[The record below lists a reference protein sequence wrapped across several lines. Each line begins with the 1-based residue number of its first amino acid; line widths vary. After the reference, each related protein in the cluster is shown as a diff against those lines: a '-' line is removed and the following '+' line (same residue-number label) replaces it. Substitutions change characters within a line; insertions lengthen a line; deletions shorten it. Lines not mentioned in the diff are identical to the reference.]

1 MNSIFKYICISTFIV
16 LNTSSIYANDDTQTD
31 IFLNKIISNTRAD
44 VSKGDLK
51 TYNHPDRNLFL
62 QWTDNSRGD
71 GSPIRDADVY
81 AKNITIIS
89 DFVGNQ
95 WTDKGVISDNAT
107 NINASED
114 INITTYNDG
123 VFTEG
128 KGTTNI
134 NGFKNLNITSRSGF
148 GLVDNGNGIT
158 IEGGDQSVV
167 SIKSEY
173 RTRSFWGFEMQVSRP
188 AIGSHYLSE
197 NYGNGIS
204 IKSGTIKLDSV
215 KNYSIYAGN
224 GRKGRFEVNLAAS
237 EIDITGTIYGAGGNI
252 TITPRTDG
260 IMKISPSD
268 QAEGRTLKDNSILL
282 TNGST
287 LTINKDSA
295 ELKKMQITGKID
307 VSGEGSSLLANMTG
321 DSSISSRE
329 GSSSTVAI
337 EASKG
342 GKVELNMS
350 GANSSIS
357 GDVKTGTGQNASIT
371 ANLSGGS
378 SRLTGNAE
386 AVGDFSGNN
395 TINLSLSGDN
405 AQQLGNL
412 KAEGSNTLK
421 AVYSGRNSSL
431 TGTSDYTADNKG
443 IMNLSFTNQSVMNG
457 DILNGVKVYEDNAP
471 QSSFAGQLTANFDQS
486 SWNGSLSNQG
496 GTAGI
501 TLDRGSLWT
510 GNLDNRGGTSG
521 VTLSGGGIW
530 KGDLSNQGGTADVT
544 LHRGSMW
551 TGKASKSGTD
561 AVTNVSVN
569 EGSTWK
575 VTADSTVSTLKLSGG
590 TVDLGGIGIRMNIG
604 HLSPGDGKPGT
615 FHLDL
620 TYHDN
625 QRSTYENAGDSDFLY
640 VGAGTGHSFRV
651 EATEN
656 SSINGMRDRD
666 KLYFART
673 ASGVAAFDVNQ
684 EVLIRNWDKIYNKAL
699 RVETETASVT
709 SVKAKTDAPSL
720 TVTGDN
726 ANTATSATSETG
738 DQANAAAPATTAA
751 GAKAKTAAPLMAA
764 ASVRARVAAP
774 MAAASAVEDTAES
787 STTEASAEAGTAA
800 SEARTVASENTTA
813 ASGDN
818 DDVWYLTPEDTP
830 LDNGFVPNANAYV
843 PGSAHNAAASIWR
856 DNDTLLKRL
865 GELRWSKNNDGAW
878 GRVINRK
885 LARSGTQAFDVSM
898 NTLQLGY
905 DRKIPLS
912 FGDIFV
918 GGAIEHSRG
927 SEKYDDG
934 DGSVYMTDGALYGT
948 FKGRSGDYI
957 DVVTKAGK
965 LFTHYSSDFG
975 DGGDF
980 ENWGFSASAEYGH
993 KFDLGWSWSVEPQAQ
1008 IKYSYLWGDDYTSDN
1023 GAKIYQDDTDSLV
1036 GRLGLLVAKEFGTG
1050 TENPVRIYAKGSVLH
1065 EFLGDRNE
1073 TLYQDVAMHDS
1084 TDLAGTWYRAGIGAN
1099 VGLSENCS
1107 FYVDAERDFGT
1118 DIKVQYRIQGGFR
1131 FEF

>member
-1 MNSIFKYICISTFIV
+1 MAHLSEMLMF
-16 LNTSSIYANDDTQTD
+16 Q
-31 IFLNKIISNTRAD
+31 
-44 VSKGDLK
+44 
-51 TYNHPDRNLFL
+51 
-62 QWTDNSRGD
+62 Q
-71 GSPIRDADVY
+71 
-81 AKNITIIS
+81 KNITITS
-89 DFVGNQ
+89 DFLGNR
-95 WTDKGVISDNAT
+95 WTDKGIISEYST
-107 NINASED
+107 NVNTSED
-114 INITTYNDG
+114 INITTNDDG

-128 KGTTNI
+128 NGNINI
-134 NGFKNLNITSRSGF
+134 NGFKNLNITSRAGF
-148 GLVDNGNGIT
+148 GVVDNGDGIT
-158 IEGGDQSVV
+158 ITGGNNSVV
-167 SIKSEY
+167 SITSEEGNMGVP
-173 RTRSFWGFEMQVSRP
+173 FWGQIWPFPNAAP
-188 AIGSHYLSE
+188 AIGSSTRE
-197 NYGNGIS
+197 NNLGKGIS
-204 IKSGTIKLDSV
+204 ISAGEIELNSTG
-215 KNYSIYAGN
+215 NYSIQARDGKN
-224 GRKGRFEVNLAAS
+224 GRFEVNLDAS

-252 TITPRTDG
+252 TITPRTAG
-260 IMKISPSD
+260 VMKISPSGK
-268 QAEGRTLKDNSILL
+268 AEDETLKNNSILL

-295 ELKKMQITGKID
+295 ELKQMQITGKIN
-307 VSGEGSSLLANMTG
+307 VAGEGTSLRANMTG
-321 DSSISSRE
+321 DSSIK

-337 EASKG
+337 EASNG
-342 GKVELNMS
+342 GSVELHMS
-350 GANSSIS
+350 GVNSSIT
-357 GDVKTGTGQNASIT
+357 GDVNAITGTGSSIFL
-371 ANLSGGS
+371 NLS
-378 SRLTGNAE
+378 E
-386 AVGDFSGNN
+386 AH
-395 TINLSLSGDN
+395 
-405 AQQLGNL
+405 QEGNL
-412 KAEGSNTLK
+412 KAEGNNTLN

-431 TGTSDYTADNKG
+431 TGTADNKG
-443 IMNLSFTNQSVMNG
+443 IMNLSFGNQSALSG
-457 DILNGVKVYEDNAP
+457 DILNGVKVYEDNAF

-486 SWNGSLSNQG
+486 SWNGNLSNQG

-521 VTLSGGGIW
+521 VTLSGGGTW
-530 KGDLSNQGGTADVT
+530 TGNLSNQGGTADVT
-544 LHRGSMW
+544 LHRGSIW
-551 TGKASKSGTD
+551 TGKSSMSGAD
-561 AVTNVSVN
+561 SVTNVSVN

-575 VTADSTVSTLKLSGG
+575 VTGDSSVSTLKLSGG
-590 TVDLGGIGIRMNIG
+590 KVDLGGLGIRMNIG
-604 HLSPGDGKPGT
+604 HLSPGDGNPGT
-615 FHLDL
+615 FQLDL

-673 ASGVAAFDVNQ
+673 ARGVASFDVNQ

-709 SVKAKTDAPSL
+709 SVKAKTNAPSL
-720 TVTGDN
+720 TVTGGS
-726 ANTATSATSETG
+726 ANTAASATSET
-738 DQANAAAPATTAA
+738 DNQADTAAPASTAD

-774 MAAASAVEDTAES
+774 MAVASAGES
-787 STTEASAEAGTAA
+787 AAATSGTAA
-800 SEARTVASENTTA
+800 SAEESTAASSGNGNASSENTTA

-905 DRKIPLS
+905 DRRIPLS

-927 SEKYDDG
+927 TEKYDDG

-948 FKGRSGDYI
+948 FKGRSGDYV

-1008 IKYSYLWGDDYTSDN
+1008 IRYSYLWGDDYTSDN
-1023 GAKIYQDDTDSLV
+1023 GAKIYQDDMDSLV

-1050 TENPVRIYAKGSVLH
+1050 TENPVRVYAKGSVLH
-1065 EFLGDRNE
+1065 EFLGDRDE

-1084 TDLAGTWYRAGIGAN
+1084 TDLAGTWYSAGVGAN

-1107 FYVDAERDFGT
+1107 LYVDAEEDFGT

>member
-1 MNSIFKYICISTFIV
+1 MNSIFKYICIPTFIV
-16 LNTSSIYANDDTQTD
+16 LNASSIYANDDTQTD

-107 NINASED
+107 NINAFED

-134 NGFKNLNITSRSGF
+134 NRFKNLNITSRSGF

-158 IEGGDQSVV
+158 IEGGEQSVV

-224 GRKGRFEVNLAAS
+224 GRKGRFEVNLDAS

-371 ANLSGGS
+371 ANLLGGS
-378 SRLTGNAE
+378 SRFTGNAE

-457 DILNGVKVYEDNAP
+457 DILNGVKVYEDNAS

-486 SWNGSLSNQG
+486 SWNGN
-496 GTAGI
+496 
-501 TLDRGSLWT
+501 
-510 GNLDNRGGTSG
+510 
-521 VTLSGGGIW
+521 
-530 KGDLSNQGGTADVT
+530 LSNQGGTADVT
-544 LHRGSMW
+544 LHRGSVW
-551 TGKASKSGTD
+551 TGKSSMSGAD
-561 AVTNVSVN
+561 SVTNVSVN

-575 VTADSTVSTLKLSGG
+575 VTADSDVSTLKLSGG
-590 TVDLGGIGIRMNIG
+590 TVDLEGAAQQIKIG
-604 HLSPGDGKPGT
+604 HLSADGTPGT
-615 FHLDL
+615 FRMDL

-625 QRSTYENAGDSDFLY
+625 QLSTYENAEDSDFLY
-640 VGAGTGHSFRV
+640 VGGGEGQTFRV
-651 EATEN
+651 EAADK
-656 SSINGMRDRD
+656 SSLNGMRDGD

-673 ASGVAAFDVNQ
+673 ASDAAAFDVDHK
-684 EVLIRNWDKIYNKAL
+684 VLIRNWDKIYNKVF
-699 RVETETASVT
+699 RVKTEAVTSAAAAGDNTNTTASSG
-709 SVKAKTDAPSL
+709 SVA
-720 TVTGDN
+720 GD
-726 ANTATSATSETG
+726 SA
-738 DQANAAAPATTAA
+738 DAAAPSKAAA
-751 GAKAKTAAPLMAA
+751 GARAKIAA
-764 ASVRARVAAP
+764 AS
-774 MAAASAVEDTAES
+774 M
-787 STTEASAEAGTAA
+787 TEASAGENAADSSEAGT
-800 SEARTVASENTTA
+800 SNSENTTA
-813 ASGDN
+813 SSENNEDA
-818 DDVWYLTPEDTP
+818 WYLTPETTAVDNP
-830 LDNGFVPNANAYV
+830 LNPSDNAFIPNANAYV

-878 GRVINRK
+878 GRVINRR

-905 DRKIPLS
+905 DRRIPLS

-927 SEKYDDG
+927 TEKYDDG

-948 FKGRSGDYI
+948 FKGRSGDYV
-957 DVVTKAGK
+957 DVVTKAGR
-965 LFTHYSSDFG
+965 LFTHYSSDYS

-1023 GAKIYQDDTDSLV
+1023 GAKIYQDDMDSLV

-1084 TDLAGTWYRAGIGAN
+1084 TDLAGTWYSAGIGAN

>member
-1 MNSIFKYICISTFIV
+1 
-16 LNTSSIYANDDTQTD
+16 
-31 IFLNKIISNTRAD
+31 
-44 VSKGDLK
+44 
-51 TYNHPDRNLFL
+51 
-62 QWTDNSRGD
+62 
-71 GSPIRDADVY
+71 
-81 AKNITIIS
+81 
-89 DFVGNQ
+89 
-95 WTDKGVISDNAT
+95 
-107 NINASED
+107 
-114 INITTYNDG
+114 
-123 VFTEG
+123 
-128 KGTTNI
+128 
-134 NGFKNLNITSRSGF
+134 
-148 GLVDNGNGIT
+148 
-158 IEGGDQSVV
+158 
-167 SIKSEY
+167 
-173 RTRSFWGFEMQVSRP
+173 MQVSRP

-457 DILNGVKVYEDNAP
+457 DILNGVKVYEDNAS

-486 SWNGSLSNQG
+486 SWNGN
-496 GTAGI
+496 
-501 TLDRGSLWT
+501 
-510 GNLDNRGGTSG
+510 
-521 VTLSGGGIW
+521 
-530 KGDLSNQGGTADVT
+530 LSNQGGTADVT
-544 LHRGSMW
+544 LHRGSVW
-551 TGKASKSGTD
+551 TGKSSMSGAD
-561 AVTNVSVN
+561 SVTNVSVN

-575 VTADSTVSTLKLSGG
+575 VTADSDVSTLKLSGG
-590 TVDLGGIGIRMNIG
+590 TVDLEGAAHQIKIG
-604 HLSPGDGKPGT
+604 HLSADGTPGT
-615 FHLDL
+615 FRMDL

-625 QRSTYENAGDSDFLY
+625 QLSTYENAEDSDFLY
-640 VGAGTGHSFRV
+640 VGGGEGQTFRV
-651 EATEN
+651 EAADK
-656 SSINGMRDRD
+656 SSLNGMRDGD

-673 ASGVAAFDVNQ
+673 ASDAAAFDVDHK
-684 EVLIRNWDKIYNKAL
+684 VLIRNWDKIYNKVF
-699 RVETETASVT
+699 RVKTEAVTSAAAAGDNTNTTASSG
-709 SVKAKTDAPSL
+709 SVA
-720 TVTGDN
+720 GD
-726 ANTATSATSETG
+726 SA
-738 DQANAAAPATTAA
+738 DAAAPSKAAA
-751 GAKAKTAAPLMAA
+751 GARAKIAATSM
-764 ASVRARVAAP
+764 
-774 MAAASAVEDTAES
+774 
-787 STTEASAEAGTAA
+787 TEASAGENAADSSEAGT
-800 SEARTVASENTTA
+800 SNSENTTA
-813 ASGDN
+813 SSENNEDA
-818 DDVWYLTPEDTP
+818 WYLTPETTAVDNP
-830 LDNGFVPNANAYV
+830 LNPSDNAFIPNANAYV

-878 GRVINRK
+878 GRVINRR

-905 DRKIPLS
+905 DRRIPLS

-927 SEKYDDG
+927 TEKYDDG

-948 FKGRSGDYI
+948 FKGRSGDYV

-980 ENWGFSASAEYGH
+980 ENWGFNASAEYGH

-1008 IKYSYLWGDDYTSDN
+1008 IRYSYLWGDDYTSDN
-1023 GAKIYQDDTDSLV
+1023 GAKIYQDDMDSLV

-1084 TDLAGTWYRAGIGAN
+1084 TDLAGTWYSAGVGAN

>member
-1 MNSIFKYICISTFIV
+1 M
-16 LNTSSIYANDDTQTD
+16 
-31 IFLNKIISNTRAD
+31 
-44 VSKGDLK
+44 
-51 TYNHPDRNLFL
+51 
-62 QWTDNSRGD
+62 
-71 GSPIRDADVY
+71 DADVY

-107 NINASED
+107 NINAFED

-158 IEGGDQSVV
+158 IEGGEQSVV

-224 GRKGRFEVNLAAS
+224 GRKGRFEVNLDAS

-357 GDVKTGTGQNASIT
+357 GDVQTGTGQNASIT

-378 SRLTGNAE
+378 SRFTGNAE
-386 AVGDFSGNN
+386 ALGDFSGNN

-412 KAEGSNTLK
+412 EAEGNNTLN
-421 AVYSGRNSSL
+421 AAYSGRNSSL
-431 TGTSDYTADNKG
+431 TGTSDYTVDNKG
-443 IMNLSFTNQSVMNG
+443 IMNLSFSNQSVLNG
-457 DILNGVKVYEDNAP
+457 DVLNGVKVYKENNSQP
-471 QSSFAGQLTANFDQS
+471 LKTFAGQLTANFDQAF
-486 SWNGSLSNQG
+486 WNGSLSNEG
-496 GTAGI
+496 GTANI
-501 TLDRGSLWT
+501 TLNGGS
-510 GNLDNRGGTSG
+510 
-521 VTLSGGGIW
+521 I
-530 KGDLSNQGGTADVT
+530 
-544 LHRGSMW
+544 W
-551 TGKASKSGTD
+551 TGKSAMSGTD
-561 AVTNVSVN
+561 AATNVSVN
-569 EGSTWK
+569 GGSTWK
-575 VTADSTVSTLKLSGG
+575 VTADSAVSTLKLSGG
-590 TVDLGGIGIRMNIG
+590 TVDLEGGAHQIKIG
-604 HLSPGDGKPGT
+604 HLSADGIPGT
-615 FHLDL
+615 FRMDL

-625 QRSTYENAGDSDFLY
+625 QRLTYENAEDSDFLY
-640 VGAGTGHSFRV
+640 VGGGTGQTFRV
-651 EATEN
+651 EAADN
-656 SSINGMRDRD
+656 SSLNGMREGD

-673 ASGVAAFDVNQ
+673 ASGSAAFDVDH
-684 EVLIRNWDKIYNKAL
+684 EVLVRNWDKIYNKTF
-699 RVETETASVT
+699 RVKTEAVTTEAAAGGNTGTTAS
-709 SVKAKTDAPSL
+709 SGS
-720 TVTGDN
+720 VTGDS
-726 ANTATSATSETG
+726 ADTAASSGATAGDSA
-738 DQANAAAPATTAA
+738 ATTAPSKAAA
-751 GAKAKTAAPLMAA
+751 GAKARIA
-764 ASVRARVAAP
+764 ASSMAVASADGN
-774 MAAASAVEDTAES
+774 ATASSEAGTSVTENTAASAENNEDA
-787 STTEASAEAGTAA
+787 
-800 SEARTVASENTTA
+800 
-813 ASGDN
+813 
-818 DDVWYLTPEDTP
+818 WYLTPEITP
-830 LDNGFVPNANAYV
+830 LDNGFTPNANAYV

-878 GRVINRK
+878 GRVINRR
-885 LARSGTQAFDVSM
+885 LAKSGTQAFDVSM

-905 DRKIPLS
+905 DRRIPLS

-927 SEKYDDG
+927 TEKYDDG

-948 FKGRSGDYI
+948 FRGKSGDYV

-965 LFTHYSSDFG
+965 LFTHYSSDYG

-1065 EFLGDRNE
+1065 EFLGDRDE
-1073 TLYQDVAMHDS
+1073 TLYQDIAIHDS
-1084 TDLAGTWYRAGIGAN
+1084 TDLAGTWYSAGIGAN
-1099 VGLSENCS
+1099 IGLAENCS
-1107 FYVDAERDFGT
+1107 LYVDAERDFGT

>member
-1 MNSIFKYICISTFIV
+1 
-16 LNTSSIYANDDTQTD
+16 
-31 IFLNKIISNTRAD
+31 
-44 VSKGDLK
+44 
-51 TYNHPDRNLFL
+51 
-62 QWTDNSRGD
+62 
-71 GSPIRDADVY
+71 
-81 AKNITIIS
+81 
-89 DFVGNQ
+89 
-95 WTDKGVISDNAT
+95 
-107 NINASED
+107 
-114 INITTYNDG
+114 
-123 VFTEG
+123 
-128 KGTTNI
+128 
-134 NGFKNLNITSRSGF
+134 
-148 GLVDNGNGIT
+148 
-158 IEGGDQSVV
+158 
-167 SIKSEY
+167 
-173 RTRSFWGFEMQVSRP
+173 MQVSRP

-457 DILNGVKVYEDNAP
+457 DILNGVKVYEDNAS

-486 SWNGSLSNQG
+486 SWNGN
-496 GTAGI
+496 
-501 TLDRGSLWT
+501 
-510 GNLDNRGGTSG
+510 
-521 VTLSGGGIW
+521 
-530 KGDLSNQGGTADVT
+530 LSNQGGTADVT
-544 LHRGSMW
+544 LHRGSVW
-551 TGKASKSGTD
+551 TGKSSMSGAD
-561 AVTNVSVN
+561 SVTNVSVN

-575 VTADSTVSTLKLSGG
+575 VTADSDVSTLKLSGG
-590 TVDLGGIGIRMNIG
+590 TVDLEGAAHQIKIG
-604 HLSPGDGKPGT
+604 HLSADGTPGT
-615 FHLDL
+615 FRMDL

-625 QRSTYENAGDSDFLY
+625 QLSTYENAEDSDFLY
-640 VGAGTGHSFRV
+640 VGGGEGQTFRV
-651 EATEN
+651 EAADK
-656 SSINGMRDRD
+656 SSLNGMRDGD

-673 ASGVAAFDVNQ
+673 ASDAAAFDVDHK
-684 EVLIRNWDKIYNKAL
+684 VLIRNWDKIYNKVF
-699 RVETETASVT
+699 RVKTEAVTSAAAAGDNTNTTASSG
-709 SVKAKTDAPSL
+709 SVA
-720 TVTGDN
+720 GD
-726 ANTATSATSETG
+726 SA
-738 DQANAAAPATTAA
+738 DAAAPSKAAA
-751 GAKAKTAAPLMAA
+751 GARAKIAATSM
-764 ASVRARVAAP
+764 
-774 MAAASAVEDTAES
+774 
-787 STTEASAEAGTAA
+787 TEASAGENAADSSEAGT
-800 SEARTVASENTTA
+800 SNSENTTA
-813 ASGDN
+813 SSENNEDA
-818 DDVWYLTPEDTP
+818 WYLTPETTAVDNP
-830 LDNGFVPNANAYV
+830 LNPSDNAFIPNANAYV

-878 GRVINRK
+878 GRFINRR

-905 DRKIPLS
+905 DRRIPLS

-927 SEKYDDG
+927 TEKYDDG

-948 FKGRSGDYI
+948 FKGRSGDYV

-1023 GAKIYQDDTDSLV
+1023 GAKIYQDDMDSLV

-1073 TLYQDVAMHDS
+1073 TLYQDIAIHDS
-1084 TDLAGTWYRAGIGAN
+1084 TDLAGTWYSAGIGTN
-1099 VGLSENCS
+1099 IGLAENCS
-1107 FYVDAERDFGT
+1107 LYVDAERDFGT

>member
-1 MNSIFKYICISTFIV
+1 MNSIFKYICIPTFIV
-16 LNTSSIYANDDTQTD
+16 LNASSIYANDDTQTD

-107 NINASED
+107 NINAFED

-158 IEGGDQSVV
+158 IEGGEQSVV

-224 GRKGRFEVNLAAS
+224 GRKGRFEVNLDAS

-378 SRLTGNAE
+378 SRFTGNAE

-457 DILNGVKVYEDNAP
+457 DILNGVKVYEDNAS

-486 SWNGSLSNQG
+486 SWNGN
-496 GTAGI
+496 
-501 TLDRGSLWT
+501 
-510 GNLDNRGGTSG
+510 
-521 VTLSGGGIW
+521 
-530 KGDLSNQGGTADVT
+530 LSNQGGTADVT
-544 LHRGSMW
+544 LHRGSVW
-551 TGKASKSGTD
+551 TGKSSMSGAD
-561 AVTNVSVN
+561 SVTNVSVN

-575 VTADSTVSTLKLSGG
+575 VTADSDVSTLKLSGG
-590 TVDLGGIGIRMNIG
+590 TVDLEGAAHQIKIG
-604 HLSPGDGKPGT
+604 HLSADGTPGT
-615 FHLDL
+615 FRMDL

-625 QRSTYENAGDSDFLY
+625 QLSTYENAEDSDFLY
-640 VGAGTGHSFRV
+640 VGGGEGQTFRV
-651 EATEN
+651 EAADK
-656 SSINGMRDRD
+656 SSLNGMRDGD

-673 ASGVAAFDVNQ
+673 ASGAAAFDVDHK
-684 EVLIRNWDKIYNKAL
+684 VLIRNWDKIYNKVF
-699 RVETETASVT
+699 RVKTEAVTSAAAAGDNTNTTASSG
-709 SVKAKTDAPSL
+709 SVA
-720 TVTGDN
+720 GD
-726 ANTATSATSETG
+726 SA
-738 DQANAAAPATTAA
+738 DAAAPSKAAA
-751 GAKAKTAAPLMAA
+751 GARAKIAA
-764 ASVRARVAAP
+764 AS
-774 MAAASAVEDTAES
+774 M
-787 STTEASAEAGTAA
+787 TEASAGENAADSSEAGT
-800 SEARTVASENTTA
+800 SNSENTTA
-813 ASGDN
+813 SSENNEDA
-818 DDVWYLTPEDTP
+818 WYLTPETTAVDNP
-830 LDNGFVPNANAYV
+830 LNPSDNAFIPNANAYV

-878 GRVINRK
+878 GRVINRR

-905 DRKIPLS
+905 DRRIPLS

-927 SEKYDDG
+927 TEKYDDG

-948 FKGRSGDYI
+948 FKGRSGDYV

-965 LFTHYSSDFG
+965 LFTHYSSDYS

-1008 IKYSYLWGDDYTSDN
+1008 IRYSYLWGDDYTSDN
-1023 GAKIYQDDTDSLV
+1023 GAKIYQDDMDSLV

-1065 EFLGDRNE
+1065 EFLGDRDE

-1084 TDLAGTWYRAGIGAN
+1084 TDLAGTWYSAGIGAN

>member
-1 MNSIFKYICISTFIV
+1 MIKHNMKPIFKYLCIPALITLPV
-16 LNTSSIYANDDTQTD
+16 SSACADDDTD
-31 IFLNKIISNTRAD
+31 LFINKVINI
-44 VSKGDLK
+44 
-51 TYNHPDRNLFL
+51 YQHPDRNLVIT
-62 QWTDNSRGD
+62 WTDDSNKSPSD
-71 GSPIRDADVY
+71 GSPIRNADVS
-81 AKNITIIS
+81 AKNITITS
-89 DFVGNQ
+89 DFLGNR
-95 WTDKGVISDNAT
+95 WTDKGIISEYST
-107 NINASED
+107 NVNTSED
-114 INITTYNDG
+114 INITTNDDG

-128 KGTTNI
+128 NGNINI
-134 NGFKNLNITSRSGF
+134 NGFKNLNITSRAGF
-148 GLVDNGNGIT
+148 GVVDNGDGIT
-158 IEGGDQSVV
+158 ITGGNNSVV
-167 SIKSEY
+167 SITSEEGNMGVP
-173 RTRSFWGFEMQVSRP
+173 FWGQIWPIPNAAP
-188 AIGSHYLSE
+188 AIGSSTRE
-197 NYGNGIS
+197 NNLGKGIS
-204 IKSGTIKLDSV
+204 ISAGEIELNSTG
-215 KNYSIYAGN
+215 NYSIQARYGKN
-224 GRKGRFEVNLAAS
+224 GRFEVNLDAS

-252 TITPRTDG
+252 TITPRTAG
-260 IMKISPSD
+260 VMKISPSD
-268 QAEGRTLKDNSILL
+268 KAEDETLKNNSILL

-295 ELKKMQITGKID
+295 ELKQMQITGKIN
-307 VSGEGSSLLANMTG
+307 VAGEGTSLRANMTG
-321 DSSISSRE
+321 DSSIK

-337 EASKG
+337 EASNG
-342 GKVELNMS
+342 GSVELHMS
-350 GANSSIS
+350 GVNSSIT
-357 GDVKTGTGQNASIT
+357 GDVNAITGTGSSIFL
-371 ANLSGGS
+371 NLS
-378 SRLTGNAE
+378 E
-386 AVGDFSGNN
+386 AH
-395 TINLSLSGDN
+395 
-405 AQQLGNL
+405 QEGNL
-412 KAEGSNTLK
+412 KAEGNNTLN

-431 TGTSDYTADNKG
+431 TGTADNKG
-443 IMNLSFTNQSVMNG
+443 IMNLSFGNQSALSG
-457 DILNGVKVYEDNAP
+457 DILNGVKVYEDNAF

-486 SWNGSLSNQG
+486 SWNGNLSNQG

-521 VTLSGGGIW
+521 VTLSGGGTW
-530 KGDLSNQGGTADVT
+530 TGNLSNQGGTADVT
-544 LHRGSMW
+544 LHRGSVW
-551 TGKASKSGTD
+551 TGKSSMSGAD
-561 AVTNVSVN
+561 SVTNVSVN

-575 VTADSTVSTLKLSGG
+575 VTGDSSVSTLKLSGG
-590 TVDLGGIGIRMNIG
+590 KVDLGGLGIRMNIG
-604 HLSPGDGKPGT
+604 HLSPGDGNPGT
-615 FHLDL
+615 FQLDL

-673 ASGVAAFDVNQ
+673 ARGVASFDVNQ

-709 SVKAKTDAPSL
+709 SVKAKTNAPSL
-720 TVTGDN
+720 TVTGGS
-726 ANTATSATSETG
+726 ANTAASATSET
-738 DQANAAAPATTAA
+738 DNQADTAAPASTAD

-774 MAAASAVEDTAES
+774 MAVASAGES
-787 STTEASAEAGTAA
+787 AAATSGTAA
-800 SEARTVASENTTA
+800 SAEESTAASSGNGNASSENTTA

-878 GRVINRK
+878 GRVINRN
-885 LARSGTQAFDVSM
+885 LSRGGTQAFDVSM

-918 GGAIEHSRG
+918 GGAVEHSRG
-927 SEKYDDG
+927 TEKYDDG

-948 FKGRSGDYI
+948 FKGRSGDYV

-1036 GRLGLLVAKEFGTG
+1036 GRLGFLVAKEFGTD

-1065 EFLGDRNE
+1065 EFLGDRDE

-1084 TDLAGTWYRAGIGAN
+1084 TDLAGTWYSAGVGAN

>member
-1 MNSIFKYICISTFIV
+1 M
-16 LNTSSIYANDDTQTD
+16 
-31 IFLNKIISNTRAD
+31 
-44 VSKGDLK
+44 
-51 TYNHPDRNLFL
+51 
-62 QWTDNSRGD
+62 
-71 GSPIRDADVY
+71 
-81 AKNITIIS
+81 
-89 DFVGNQ
+89 
-95 WTDKGVISDNAT
+95 GVP
-107 NINASED
+107 
-114 INITTYNDG
+114 
-123 VFTEG
+123 
-128 KGTTNI
+128 
-134 NGFKNLNITSRSGF
+134 
-148 GLVDNGNGIT
+148 
-158 IEGGDQSVV
+158 
-167 SIKSEY
+167 
-173 RTRSFWGFEMQVSRP
+173 FWGQIWPFPNAAP
-188 AIGSHYLSE
+188 AIGSSTRE
-197 NYGNGIS
+197 NNLGKGIS
-204 IKSGTIKLDSV
+204 ISAGEIELNSTG
-215 KNYSIYAGN
+215 NYSIQARYGKN
-224 GRKGRFEVNLAAS
+224 GRFEVNLDAS

-252 TITPRTDG
+252 TITPRTAG
-260 IMKISPSD
+260 VMKISPSGK
-268 QAEGRTLKDNSILL
+268 AEDETLKNNSILL

-295 ELKKMQITGKID
+295 ELKQMQITGKIN
-307 VSGEGSSLLANMTG
+307 VAGEGTSLRANMTG
-321 DSSISSRE
+321 DSSIK

-337 EASKG
+337 EASNG
-342 GKVELNMS
+342 GSVELHMS
-350 GANSSIS
+350 GVNSSIT
-357 GDVKTGTGQNASIT
+357 GDVNAITGTGSSIFL
-371 ANLSGGS
+371 NLS
-378 SRLTGNAE
+378 E
-386 AVGDFSGNN
+386 AH
-395 TINLSLSGDN
+395 
-405 AQQLGNL
+405 QEGNL
-412 KAEGSNTLK
+412 KAEGNNTLN

-431 TGTSDYTADNKG
+431 TGTADNKG
-443 IMNLSFTNQSVMNG
+443 IMNLSFGNQSALSG
-457 DILNGVKVYEDNAP
+457 DILNGVKVYEDNAF

-486 SWNGSLSNQG
+486 SWNGNLSNQG

-521 VTLSGGGIW
+521 VTLSGGGTW
-530 KGDLSNQGGTADVT
+530 TGNLSNQGGTADVT
-544 LHRGSMW
+544 LHRGSIW
-551 TGKASKSGTD
+551 TGKSSMSGAD
-561 AVTNVSVN
+561 SVTNVSVN

-575 VTADSTVSTLKLSGG
+575 VTGDSSVSTLKLSGG
-590 TVDLGGIGIRMNIG
+590 KVDLGGLGIRMNIG
-604 HLSPGDGKPGT
+604 HLSPGDGNPGT
-615 FHLDL
+615 FQLDL

-673 ASGVAAFDVNQ
+673 ARGVASFDVNQ

-709 SVKAKTDAPSL
+709 SVKAKTNAPSL
-720 TVTGDN
+720 TVTGGS
-726 ANTATSATSETG
+726 ANTAASATSET
-738 DQANAAAPATTAA
+738 DNQADTAAPASTAD

-774 MAAASAVEDTAES
+774 MAVASAGES
-787 STTEASAEAGTAA
+787 AAATSGTAA
-800 SEARTVASENTTA
+800 SAEESTAASSGNGNASSENTTA

-878 GRVINRK
+878 GRVINRN
-885 LARSGTQAFDVSM
+885 LSRGGTQAFDVSM

-918 GGAIEHSRG
+918 GGAVEHSRG
-927 SEKYDDG
+927 TEKYDDG

-948 FKGRSGDYI
+948 FKGRSGDYV

-1036 GRLGLLVAKEFGTG
+1036 GRLGLLVAKEFGTD

-1065 EFLGDRNE
+1065 EFLGDRDE

-1084 TDLAGTWYRAGIGAN
+1084 TDLAGTWYSAGVGAN

>member
-1 MNSIFKYICISTFIV
+1 MIKHNMKPIFKYLCIPALITLPV
-16 LNTSSIYANDDTQTD
+16 SSACADDDTD
-31 IFLNKIISNTRAD
+31 LFINKVINI
-44 VSKGDLK
+44 
-51 TYNHPDRNLFL
+51 YQHPDRNLVIT
-62 QWTDNSRGD
+62 WTDDSNKSPSD
-71 GSPIRDADVY
+71 GSPIRNADVS
-81 AKNITIIS
+81 AKNITITS
-89 DFVGNQ
+89 DFLGNR
-95 WTDKGVISDNAT
+95 WADKGIISEYST
-107 NINASED
+107 NVNTSED
-114 INITTYNDG
+114 INITTNDDG

-128 KGTTNI
+128 NGNINI
-134 NGFKNLNITSRSGF
+134 NGFKNLNITSRAGF
-148 GLVDNGNGIT
+148 GVVDNGDGIT
-158 IEGGDQSVV
+158 ITGGNNSVV
-167 SIKSEY
+167 SITSEEGNMGVP
-173 RTRSFWGFEMQVSRP
+173 FWGQIWPFPNAAP
-188 AIGSHYLSE
+188 AIGSSTRE
-197 NYGNGIS
+197 NNLGKGIS
-204 IKSGTIKLDSV
+204 ISAGEIELNSTG
-215 KNYSIYAGN
+215 NYSIQARYGKN
-224 GRKGRFEVNLAAS
+224 GRFEVNLDAS

-252 TITPRTDG
+252 TITPRTAG
-260 IMKISPSD
+260 VMKISPSD
-268 QAEGRTLKDNSILL
+268 KAEDETLKNNSILL

-295 ELKKMQITGKID
+295 ELKQMQITGKIN
-307 VSGEGSSLLANMTG
+307 VAGEGTSLRANMTG
-321 DSSISSRE
+321 DSSIK

-337 EASKG
+337 EASNG
-342 GKVELNMS
+342 GSVELHMS
-350 GANSSIS
+350 GVNSSIT
-357 GDVKTGTGQNASIT
+357 GDVNAITGTGSSIFL
-371 ANLSGGS
+371 NLS
-378 SRLTGNAE
+378 E
-386 AVGDFSGNN
+386 AH
-395 TINLSLSGDN
+395 
-405 AQQLGNL
+405 QEGNL
-412 KAEGSNTLK
+412 KAEGNNTLN

-431 TGTSDYTADNKG
+431 TGTADNKG
-443 IMNLSFTNQSVMNG
+443 IMNLSFGNQSALSG
-457 DILNGVKVYEDNAP
+457 DILNGVKVYEDNAF

-486 SWNGSLSNQG
+486 SWNGNLSNQG

-521 VTLSGGGIW
+521 VTLSGGGTW
-530 KGDLSNQGGTADVT
+530 TGNLSNQGGTADVT
-544 LHRGSMW
+544 LHRGSIW
-551 TGKASKSGTD
+551 TGKSSMSGAD
-561 AVTNVSVN
+561 SVTNVSVN

-575 VTADSTVSTLKLSGG
+575 VTGDSSVSTLKLSGG
-590 TVDLGGIGIRMNIG
+590 KVDLGGLGIRMNIG
-604 HLSPGDGKPGT
+604 HLSPGDGNPGT
-615 FHLDL
+615 FQLDL

-673 ASGVAAFDVNQ
+673 ARGVASFDVNQ

-709 SVKAKTDAPSL
+709 SVKAKTNAPSL
-720 TVTGDN
+720 TVTGGS
-726 ANTATSATSETG
+726 ANTAASATSET
-738 DQANAAAPATTAA
+738 DNQADTAAPASTAD

-774 MAAASAVEDTAES
+774 MAVASAGES
-787 STTEASAEAGTAA
+787 AAATSGTAA
-800 SEARTVASENTTA
+800 SAEESTAASSGNGNASSENTTA

-878 GRVINRK
+878 GRVINRN
-885 LARSGTQAFDVSM
+885 LSRGGTQAFDVSM

-918 GGAIEHSRG
+918 GGAVEHSRG
-927 SEKYDDG
+927 TEKYDDG

-948 FKGRSGDYI
+948 FKGRSGDYV

-1036 GRLGLLVAKEFGTG
+1036 GRLGLLVAKEFGTD

-1065 EFLGDRNE
+1065 EFLGDRDE

-1084 TDLAGTWYRAGIGAN
+1084 TDLAGTWYSAGVGAN

>member
-1 MNSIFKYICISTFIV
+1 
-16 LNTSSIYANDDTQTD
+16 
-31 IFLNKIISNTRAD
+31 
-44 VSKGDLK
+44 
-51 TYNHPDRNLFL
+51 
-62 QWTDNSRGD
+62 
-71 GSPIRDADVY
+71 
-81 AKNITIIS
+81 
-89 DFVGNQ
+89 
-95 WTDKGVISDNAT
+95 
-107 NINASED
+107 
-114 INITTYNDG
+114 
-123 VFTEG
+123 
-128 KGTTNI
+128 
-134 NGFKNLNITSRSGF
+134 
-148 GLVDNGNGIT
+148 
-158 IEGGDQSVV
+158 
-167 SIKSEY
+167 
-173 RTRSFWGFEMQVSRP
+173 MQVSRP

-457 DILNGVKVYEDNAP
+457 DILNGVKVYEDNAS

-486 SWNGSLSNQG
+486 SWNGN
-496 GTAGI
+496 
-501 TLDRGSLWT
+501 
-510 GNLDNRGGTSG
+510 
-521 VTLSGGGIW
+521 
-530 KGDLSNQGGTADVT
+530 LSNQGGTADVT
-544 LHRGSMW
+544 LHRGSVW
-551 TGKASKSGTD
+551 TGKSSMSGAD
-561 AVTNVSVN
+561 SVTNVSVN

-575 VTADSTVSTLKLSGG
+575 VTADSDVSTLKLSGG
-590 TVDLGGIGIRMNIG
+590 TVDLEGAAHQIKIG
-604 HLSPGDGKPGT
+604 HLSADGTPGT
-615 FHLDL
+615 FRMDL

-625 QRSTYENAGDSDFLY
+625 QLSTYENAEDSDFLY
-640 VGAGTGHSFRV
+640 VGGGEGQTFRV
-651 EATEN
+651 EAADK
-656 SSINGMRDRD
+656 SSLNGMRDGD

-673 ASGVAAFDVNQ
+673 ASDAAAFDVDHK
-684 EVLIRNWDKIYNKAL
+684 VLIRNWDKIYNKVF
-699 RVETETASVT
+699 RVKTEAVTSAAAAGDNTNTTASSG
-709 SVKAKTDAPSL
+709 SVA
-720 TVTGDN
+720 GD
-726 ANTATSATSETG
+726 SA
-738 DQANAAAPATTAA
+738 DAAAPSKAAA
-751 GAKAKTAAPLMAA
+751 GARAKIAATSM
-764 ASVRARVAAP
+764 
-774 MAAASAVEDTAES
+774 
-787 STTEASAEAGTAA
+787 TEASAGENAADSSEAGT
-800 SEARTVASENTTA
+800 SNSENTTA
-813 ASGDN
+813 SSENNEDA
-818 DDVWYLTPEDTP
+818 WYLTPETTAVDNP
-830 LDNGFVPNANAYV
+830 LNPSDNAFIPNANAYV

-878 GRVINRK
+878 GRVINRR

-905 DRKIPLS
+905 DRRIPLS

-927 SEKYDDG
+927 TEKYDDG

-948 FKGRSGDYI
+948 FKGRSGDYV

-1008 IKYSYLWGDDYTSDN
+1008 IRYSYLWGDDYTSDN
-1023 GAKIYQDDTDSLV
+1023 GAKIYQDDMDSLV

-1084 TDLAGTWYRAGIGAN
+1084 TDLAGTWYSAGVGAN

>member
-1 MNSIFKYICISTFIV
+1 MIKHNMKPIFKYLCIPALITLPV
-16 LNTSSIYANDDTQTD
+16 SSACADDDTD
-31 IFLNKIISNTRAD
+31 LFINKVINI
-44 VSKGDLK
+44 
-51 TYNHPDRNLFL
+51 YQHPDRNLVIT
-62 QWTDNSRGD
+62 WTDDSNKSPSD
-71 GSPIRDADVY
+71 GSPIRNADVS
-81 AKNITIIS
+81 AKNITITS
-89 DFVGNQ
+89 DFLGNR
-95 WTDKGVISDNAT
+95 WTDKGIISEYST
-107 NINASED
+107 NVNTSED
-114 INITTYNDG
+114 INITTNDDG

-128 KGTTNI
+128 NGNINI
-134 NGFKNLNITSRSGF
+134 NGFKNLNITSRAGF
-148 GLVDNGNGIT
+148 GVVDNGDGIT
-158 IEGGDQSVV
+158 ITGGNNSVV
-167 SIKSEY
+167 SITSEEGNMGVP
-173 RTRSFWGFEMQVSRP
+173 FWGQIWPFPNAAP
-188 AIGSHYLSE
+188 AIGSSTRE
-197 NYGNGIS
+197 NNLGKGIS
-204 IKSGTIKLDSV
+204 ISAGEIELNSTG
-215 KNYSIYAGN
+215 NYSIQARYGKN
-224 GRKGRFEVNLAAS
+224 GRFEVNLDAS

-252 TITPRTDG
+252 TITPRTAG
-260 IMKISPSD
+260 VMKISPSGK
-268 QAEGRTLKDNSILL
+268 AEDETLKNNSILL

-295 ELKKMQITGKID
+295 ELKQMQITGKIN
-307 VSGEGSSLLANMTG
+307 VAGEGTSLRANMTG
-321 DSSISSRE
+321 DSSIK

-337 EASKG
+337 EASNG
-342 GKVELNMS
+342 GSVELHMS
-350 GANSSIS
+350 GVNSSIT
-357 GDVKTGTGQNASIT
+357 GDVNAITGTGSSIFL
-371 ANLSGGS
+371 NLS
-378 SRLTGNAE
+378 E
-386 AVGDFSGNN
+386 AH
-395 TINLSLSGDN
+395 
-405 AQQLGNL
+405 QEGNL
-412 KAEGSNTLK
+412 KAEGNNTLN

-431 TGTSDYTADNKG
+431 TGTADNKG
-443 IMNLSFTNQSVMNG
+443 IMNLSFGNQSALSG
-457 DILNGVKVYEDNAP
+457 DILNGVKVYEDNAF

-486 SWNGSLSNQG
+486 SWNGNLSNQG

-521 VTLSGGGIW
+521 VTLSGGGTW
-530 KGDLSNQGGTADVT
+530 TGNLSNQGGTADVT
-544 LHRGSMW
+544 LHRGSIW
-551 TGKASKSGTD
+551 TGKSSMSGAD
-561 AVTNVSVN
+561 SVTNVSVN

-575 VTADSTVSTLKLSGG
+575 VTGDSSVSTLKLSGG
-590 TVDLGGIGIRMNIG
+590 KVDLGGLGIRMNIG
-604 HLSPGDGKPGT
+604 HLSPGDGNPGT
-615 FHLDL
+615 FQLDL

-673 ASGVAAFDVNQ
+673 ARGVASFDVNQ

-709 SVKAKTDAPSL
+709 SVKAKTNAPSL
-720 TVTGDN
+720 TVTGGS
-726 ANTATSATSETG
+726 ANTAASATSET
-738 DQANAAAPATTAA
+738 DNQADTAAPASTAD

-774 MAAASAVEDTAES
+774 MAVASAGES
-787 STTEASAEAGTAA
+787 AAATSGTAA
-800 SEARTVASENTTA
+800 SAEESTAASSGNGNASSENTTA

-878 GRVINRK
+878 GRVINRN
-885 LARSGTQAFDVSM
+885 LSRGGTQAFDVSM

-918 GGAIEHSRG
+918 GGAVEHSRG
-927 SEKYDDG
+927 TEKYDDG

-948 FKGRSGDYI
+948 FKGRSGDYV

-1036 GRLGLLVAKEFGTG
+1036 GRLGLLVAKEFGTD

-1065 EFLGDRNE
+1065 EFLGDRDE

-1084 TDLAGTWYRAGIGAN
+1084 TDLAGTWYSAGVGAN

>member
-1 MNSIFKYICISTFIV
+1 MNSIFKYICIPTFIV
-16 LNTSSIYANDDTQTD
+16 LNASSIYANDDTQTD

-107 NINASED
+107 NINAFED

-158 IEGGDQSVV
+158 IEGGEQSVV

-224 GRKGRFEVNLAAS
+224 GRKGRFEVNLDAS

-378 SRLTGNAE
+378 SRFTGNAE

-457 DILNGVKVYEDNAP
+457 DILNGVKVYEDNAS

-486 SWNGSLSNQG
+486 SWNGN
-496 GTAGI
+496 
-501 TLDRGSLWT
+501 
-510 GNLDNRGGTSG
+510 
-521 VTLSGGGIW
+521 
-530 KGDLSNQGGTADVT
+530 LSNQGGTADVT
-544 LHRGSMW
+544 LHRGSVW
-551 TGKASKSGTD
+551 TGKSSMSGAD
-561 AVTNVSVN
+561 SVTNVSVN

-575 VTADSTVSTLKLSGG
+575 VTADSDVSTLKLSGG
-590 TVDLGGIGIRMNIG
+590 TVDLEGAAHQIKIG
-604 HLSPGDGKPGT
+604 HLSADGTPGT
-615 FHLDL
+615 FRMDL

-625 QRSTYENAGDSDFLY
+625 QLSTYENAEDSDFLY
-640 VGAGTGHSFRV
+640 VGGGEGQTFRV
-651 EATEN
+651 EAADK
-656 SSINGMRDRD
+656 SSLNGMRDGD

-673 ASGVAAFDVNQ
+673 ASDAAAFDVDHK
-684 EVLIRNWDKIYNKAL
+684 VLIRNWDKIYNKVF
-699 RVETETASVT
+699 RVKTEAVT
-709 SVKAKTDAPSL
+709 SAAAA
-720 TVTGDN
+720 GDN
-726 ANTATSATSETG
+726 TNTAASSGSVAGDSA
-738 DQANAAAPATTAA
+738 DAAAPSKAAA
-751 GAKAKTAAPLMAA
+751 GARAKIAA
-764 ASVRARVAAP
+764 AS
-774 MAAASAVEDTAES
+774 M
-787 STTEASAEAGTAA
+787 TEASAGENAADSSEAGT
-800 SEARTVASENTTA
+800 SNSENTTA
-813 ASGDN
+813 SSENNEDA
-818 DDVWYLTPEDTP
+818 WYLTPETTAVDNP
-830 LDNGFVPNANAYV
+830 LNPSDNAFIPNANAYV

-878 GRVINRK
+878 GRVINRR

-905 DRKIPLS
+905 DRRIPLS

-927 SEKYDDG
+927 TEKYDDG

-948 FKGRSGDYI
+948 FKGRSGDYV

-1023 GAKIYQDDTDSLV
+1023 GAKIYQDDMDSLV

-1065 EFLGDRNE
+1065 EFLGDRDE

-1084 TDLAGTWYRAGIGAN
+1084 TDLAGTWYSAGIGAN

>member
-1 MNSIFKYICISTFIV
+1 M
-16 LNTSSIYANDDTQTD
+16 
-31 IFLNKIISNTRAD
+31 
-44 VSKGDLK
+44 
-51 TYNHPDRNLFL
+51 
-62 QWTDNSRGD
+62 
-71 GSPIRDADVY
+71 
-81 AKNITIIS
+81 
-89 DFVGNQ
+89 
-95 WTDKGVISDNAT
+95 
-107 NINASED
+107 
-114 INITTYNDG
+114 
-123 VFTEG
+123 
-128 KGTTNI
+128 
-134 NGFKNLNITSRSGF
+134 
-148 GLVDNGNGIT
+148 
-158 IEGGDQSVV
+158 
-167 SIKSEY
+167 
-173 RTRSFWGFEMQVSRP
+173 
-188 AIGSHYLSE
+188 
-197 NYGNGIS
+197 
-204 IKSGTIKLDSV
+204 IKLDSV

-224 GRKGRFEVNLAAS
+224 GRKGRFEVNLDAS

-252 TITPRTDG
+252 AITPRTDG

-378 SRLTGNAE
+378 SRFTGNAE

-457 DILNGVKVYEDNAP
+457 DILNGVKVYEDNAS

-486 SWNGSLSNQG
+486 SWNGN
-496 GTAGI
+496 
-501 TLDRGSLWT
+501 
-510 GNLDNRGGTSG
+510 
-521 VTLSGGGIW
+521 
-530 KGDLSNQGGTADVT
+530 LSNQGGTADVT
-544 LHRGSMW
+544 LHRGSVW
-551 TGKASKSGTD
+551 TGKSSMSGAD
-561 AVTNVSVN
+561 SVTNVSVN

-575 VTADSTVSTLKLSGG
+575 VTADSDVSTLKLSGG
-590 TVDLGGIGIRMNIG
+590 TVDLEGAAHQIKIG
-604 HLSPGDGKPGT
+604 HLSADGTPGT
-615 FHLDL
+615 FRMDL

-625 QRSTYENAGDSDFLY
+625 QLSTYENAEDSDFLY
-640 VGAGTGHSFRV
+640 VGGGEGQTFRV
-651 EATEN
+651 EAADK
-656 SSINGMRDRD
+656 SSLNGMRDGD

-673 ASGVAAFDVNQ
+673 ASDAAAFDVDHK
-684 EVLIRNWDKIYNKAL
+684 VLIRNWDKIYNKVF
-699 RVETETASVT
+699 RVKTEAVT
-709 SVKAKTDAPSL
+709 SAAAAGDNTNTAASSGSVAGDSADATAPSK
-720 TVTGDN
+720 
-726 ANTATSATSETG
+726 A
-738 DQANAAAPATTAA
+738 AA
-751 GAKAKTAAPLMAA
+751 GARAKIAA
-764 ASVRARVAAP
+764 AS
-774 MAAASAVEDTAES
+774 M
-787 STTEASAEAGTAA
+787 TEASAGENAADSSEAGT
-800 SEARTVASENTTA
+800 SNSENTTA
-813 ASGDN
+813 SSENNEDA
-818 DDVWYLTPEDTP
+818 WYLTPETTAVDNP
-830 LDNGFVPNANAYV
+830 LNPSDNAFIPNANAYV

-905 DRKIPLS
+905 DRRIPLS

-927 SEKYDDG
+927 TEKYDDG

-948 FKGRSGDYI
+948 FKGRSGDYV

-993 KFDLGWSWSVEPQAQ
+993 RFDLGWSWSVEPQAQ

-1023 GAKIYQDDTDSLV
+1023 GAKIYQDDMDSLV

-1084 TDLAGTWYRAGIGAN
+1084 TDLGGTWYSAGVGAN

-1107 FYVDAERDFGT
+1107 LYVDAEEDFGT

>member
-1 MNSIFKYICISTFIV
+1 MIKHNMKPIFKYLCIPALITLPV
-16 LNTSSIYANDDTQTD
+16 SSACADDDTD
-31 IFLNKIISNTRAD
+31 LFINKVINI
-44 VSKGDLK
+44 
-51 TYNHPDRNLFL
+51 YQHPDRNLVIT
-62 QWTDNSRGD
+62 WTDDSNKSPSD
-71 GSPIRDADVY
+71 GSPIRNADVS
-81 AKNITIIS
+81 AKNITITS
-89 DFVGNQ
+89 DFLGNR
-95 WTDKGVISDNAT
+95 WTDKGIISEYST
-107 NINASED
+107 NVNTSED
-114 INITTYNDG
+114 INITTNDDG

-128 KGTTNI
+128 NGNINI
-134 NGFKNLNITSRSGF
+134 NGFKNLNITSRAGF
-148 GLVDNGNGIT
+148 GVVDNGDGIT
-158 IEGGDQSVV
+158 ITGGNNSVV
-167 SIKSEY
+167 SITSEEGNMGVP
-173 RTRSFWGFEMQVSRP
+173 FWGQIWPIPNAAP
-188 AIGSHYLSE
+188 AIGSSTRE
-197 NYGNGIS
+197 NNLGKGIS
-204 IKSGTIKLDSV
+204 ISAGEIELNSTG
-215 KNYSIYAGN
+215 NYSIQARYGKN
-224 GRKGRFEVNLAAS
+224 GRFEVNLDAS

-252 TITPRTDG
+252 TITPRTAG
-260 IMKISPSD
+260 VMKISPSD
-268 QAEGRTLKDNSILL
+268 KAEDETLKNNSILL

-295 ELKKMQITGKID
+295 ELKQMQITGKIN
-307 VSGEGSSLLANMTG
+307 VAGEGTSLRANMTG
-321 DSSISSRE
+321 DSSIK

-337 EASKG
+337 EASNG
-342 GKVELNMS
+342 GSVELHMS
-350 GANSSIS
+350 GVNSSIT
-357 GDVKTGTGQNASIT
+357 GDVNAITGTGSSIFL
-371 ANLSGGS
+371 NLS
-378 SRLTGNAE
+378 E
-386 AVGDFSGNN
+386 AH
-395 TINLSLSGDN
+395 
-405 AQQLGNL
+405 QEGNL
-412 KAEGSNTLK
+412 KAEGNNTLN

-431 TGTSDYTADNKG
+431 TGTADNKG
-443 IMNLSFTNQSVMNG
+443 IMNLSFGNQSALSG
-457 DILNGVKVYEDNAP
+457 DILNGVKVYEDNAF

-486 SWNGSLSNQG
+486 SWNGNLSNQG

-521 VTLSGGGIW
+521 VTLSGGGTW
-530 KGDLSNQGGTADVT
+530 TGNLSNQGGTADVT
-544 LHRGSMW
+544 LHRGSVW
-551 TGKASKSGTD
+551 TGKSSMSGAD
-561 AVTNVSVN
+561 SVTNVSVN

-575 VTADSTVSTLKLSGG
+575 VTGDSSVSTLKLSGG
-590 TVDLGGIGIRMNIG
+590 KVDLGGLGIRMNIG
-604 HLSPGDGKPGT
+604 HLSPGDGNPGT
-615 FHLDL
+615 FQLDL

-673 ASGVAAFDVNQ
+673 ARGVASFDVNQ

-709 SVKAKTDAPSL
+709 SVKAKTNAPSL
-720 TVTGDN
+720 TVTGGS
-726 ANTATSATSETG
+726 ANTAASATSET
-738 DQANAAAPATTAA
+738 DNQADTAAPASTAD

-764 ASVRARVAAP
+764 AGVRARVAAP
-774 MAAASAVEDTAES
+774 MAVASAGES
-787 STTEASAEAGTAA
+787 AAATSGTAA
-800 SEARTVASENTTA
+800 SAEESTAASSGNGNASSENTTA

-878 GRVINRK
+878 GRVINRN
-885 LARSGTQAFDVSM
+885 LSRGGTQAFDVSM

-918 GGAIEHSRG
+918 GGAVEHSRG
-927 SEKYDDG
+927 TEKYDDG

-948 FKGRSGDYI
+948 FKGRSGDYV

-1036 GRLGLLVAKEFGTG
+1036 GRLGLLVAKEFGTD

-1065 EFLGDRNE
+1065 EFLGDRDE

-1084 TDLAGTWYRAGIGAN
+1084 TDLAGTWYSAGVGAN

>member
-1 MNSIFKYICISTFIV
+1 
-16 LNTSSIYANDDTQTD
+16 
-31 IFLNKIISNTRAD
+31 
-44 VSKGDLK
+44 
-51 TYNHPDRNLFL
+51 
-62 QWTDNSRGD
+62 
-71 GSPIRDADVY
+71 
-81 AKNITIIS
+81 
-89 DFVGNQ
+89 
-95 WTDKGVISDNAT
+95 
-107 NINASED
+107 
-114 INITTYNDG
+114 
-123 VFTEG
+123 
-128 KGTTNI
+128 
-134 NGFKNLNITSRSGF
+134 
-148 GLVDNGNGIT
+148 
-158 IEGGDQSVV
+158 
-167 SIKSEY
+167 
-173 RTRSFWGFEMQVSRP
+173 MQVSRP

-204 IKSGTIKLDSV
+204 IKSGMIKLDSV

-224 GRKGRFEVNLAAS
+224 GRKGRFEVNLDAS

-252 TITPRTDG
+252 AITPRTDG

-342 GKVELNMS
+342 GKVELNIS

-357 GDVKTGTGQNASIT
+357 GDVQTGTGQNASIT

-378 SRLTGNAE
+378 SRFTGNAE
-386 AVGDFSGNN
+386 ALGDFSGNN

-412 KAEGSNTLK
+412 EAEGNNTLN
-421 AVYSGRNSSL
+421 AAYSGRNSSL
-431 TGTSDYTADNKG
+431 TGTSDYTVDNKG
-443 IMNLSFTNQSVMNG
+443 IMNLSFSNQSVLNG
-457 DILNGVKVYEDNAP
+457 DVLNGVKVYKENNSQP
-471 QSSFAGQLTANFDQS
+471 LKTFAGQLTANFDQAF
-486 SWNGSLSNQG
+486 WNGSLSNEG
-496 GTAGI
+496 GTANI
-501 TLDRGSLWT
+501 TLNGGS
-510 GNLDNRGGTSG
+510 
-521 VTLSGGGIW
+521 I
-530 KGDLSNQGGTADVT
+530 
-544 LHRGSMW
+544 W
-551 TGKASKSGTD
+551 TGKSAMSGTD
-561 AVTNVSVN
+561 AATNVSVN
-569 EGSTWK
+569 GGSTWK
-575 VTADSTVSTLKLSGG
+575 VTADSAVSTLKLSGG
-590 TVDLGGIGIRMNIG
+590 TVDLEGGAHQIKIG
-604 HLSPGDGKPGT
+604 HLSADGIPGT
-615 FHLDL
+615 FRMDL

-625 QRSTYENAGDSDFLY
+625 QRFTYENAEDSDFLY
-640 VGAGTGHSFRV
+640 VGGGTGQTFRV
-651 EATEN
+651 EAADN
-656 SSINGMRDRD
+656 SSLNGMREGD

-673 ASGVAAFDVNQ
+673 ASGSAAFDVDH
-684 EVLIRNWDKIYNKAL
+684 EVLVRNWDKIYNKTF
-699 RVETETASVT
+699 RVKTEAVTAEAAAGGNTGTTAS
-709 SVKAKTDAPSL
+709 SGS
-720 TVTGDN
+720 VTGDS
-726 ANTATSATSETG
+726 ADTAASSGATAGDSA
-738 DQANAAAPATTAA
+738 ATTASSRAAA
-751 GAKAKTAAPLMAA
+751 GAKARIA
-764 ASVRARVAAP
+764 ASSMAVASADGN
-774 MAAASAVEDTAES
+774 ADASSEAGTSVTENTAASAENNEDA
-787 STTEASAEAGTAA
+787 
-800 SEARTVASENTTA
+800 
-813 ASGDN
+813 
-818 DDVWYLTPEDTP
+818 WYLTPEITP
-830 LDNGFVPNANAYV
+830 LDNGFTPNANAYV
-843 PGSAHNAAASIWR
+843 PGSAHNAAASIWH

-878 GRVINRK
+878 GRVINRN
-885 LARSGTQAFDVSM
+885 LSRGGTQAFDVSM

-905 DRKIPLS
+905 DRRIPLS

-927 SEKYDDG
+927 TEKYDDG

-948 FKGRSGDYI
+948 FRGKSGDYV

-965 LFTHYSSDFG
+965 LFTHYSSDYG

-1065 EFLGDRNE
+1065 EFLGDRDE
-1073 TLYQDVAMHDS
+1073 TLYQDIAIHDS
-1084 TDLAGTWYRAGIGAN
+1084 TDLAGTWYSAGIGAN
-1099 VGLSENCS
+1099 IGLAENCS
-1107 FYVDAERDFGT
+1107 LYVDAERDFGT

>member
-1 MNSIFKYICISTFIV
+1 
-16 LNTSSIYANDDTQTD
+16 
-31 IFLNKIISNTRAD
+31 
-44 VSKGDLK
+44 
-51 TYNHPDRNLFL
+51 
-62 QWTDNSRGD
+62 
-71 GSPIRDADVY
+71 
-81 AKNITIIS
+81 
-89 DFVGNQ
+89 
-95 WTDKGVISDNAT
+95 
-107 NINASED
+107 
-114 INITTYNDG
+114 
-123 VFTEG
+123 
-128 KGTTNI
+128 
-134 NGFKNLNITSRSGF
+134 
-148 GLVDNGNGIT
+148 
-158 IEGGDQSVV
+158 
-167 SIKSEY
+167 
-173 RTRSFWGFEMQVSRP
+173 MQVSRP

-412 KAEGSNTLK
+412 KAEGINTLK

-457 DILNGVKVYEDNAP
+457 DILNGVKVYEDNAS

-486 SWNGSLSNQG
+486 SWNGN
-496 GTAGI
+496 
-501 TLDRGSLWT
+501 
-510 GNLDNRGGTSG
+510 
-521 VTLSGGGIW
+521 
-530 KGDLSNQGGTADVT
+530 LSNQGGTADVT
-544 LHRGSMW
+544 LHRGSVW
-551 TGKASKSGTD
+551 TGKSSMSGAD
-561 AVTNVSVN
+561 SVTNVSVN

-575 VTADSTVSTLKLSGG
+575 VTADSDVSTLKLSGG
-590 TVDLGGIGIRMNIG
+590 TVDLEGAAHQIKIG
-604 HLSPGDGKPGT
+604 HLSADGTPGT
-615 FHLDL
+615 FRMDL

-625 QRSTYENAGDSDFLY
+625 QLSTYENAEDSDFLY
-640 VGAGTGHSFRV
+640 VGGGEGQTFRV
-651 EATEN
+651 EAADK
-656 SSINGMRDRD
+656 SSLNGMRDGD

-673 ASGVAAFDVNQ
+673 ASDAAAFDVDHK
-684 EVLIRNWDKIYNKAL
+684 VLIRNWDKIYNKVF
-699 RVETETASVT
+699 RVKTEAVTSAAAAGDNTNTTASSG
-709 SVKAKTDAPSL
+709 SVA
-720 TVTGDN
+720 GD
-726 ANTATSATSETG
+726 SA
-738 DQANAAAPATTAA
+738 DAAAPSKAAA
-751 GAKAKTAAPLMAA
+751 GARAKIAATSM
-764 ASVRARVAAP
+764 
-774 MAAASAVEDTAES
+774 
-787 STTEASAEAGTAA
+787 TEASAGENAADSSEAGT
-800 SEARTVASENTTA
+800 SNSENTTA
-813 ASGDN
+813 SSENNEDA
-818 DDVWYLTPEDTP
+818 WYLTPETTAVDNP
-830 LDNGFVPNANAYV
+830 LNPSDNAFIPNANAYV

-878 GRVINRK
+878 GRFINRR

-905 DRKIPLS
+905 DRRIPLS

-927 SEKYDDG
+927 TEKYDDG

-948 FKGRSGDYI
+948 FKGRSGDYV

-965 LFTHYSSDFG
+965 LFTHYSSDYS

-1023 GAKIYQDDTDSLV
+1023 GAKIYQDDMDSLV

-1084 TDLAGTWYRAGIGAN
+1084 TDLAGTWYSAGVGAN

>member
-1 MNSIFKYICISTFIV
+1 MIKHNMKPIFKYLCIPALITLPV
-16 LNTSSIYANDDTQTD
+16 SSACADDDTD
-31 IFLNKIISNTRAD
+31 LFINKVINI
-44 VSKGDLK
+44 
-51 TYNHPDRNLFL
+51 YQHPDRNLVIT
-62 QWTDNSRGD
+62 WTDDSNKSPSD
-71 GSPIRDADVY
+71 GSPIRNADVS
-81 AKNITIIS
+81 AKNITITS
-89 DFVGNQ
+89 DFLGNR
-95 WTDKGVISDNAT
+95 WTDKGIISEYST
-107 NINASED
+107 NVNTSED
-114 INITTYNDG
+114 INITTNDDG

-128 KGTTNI
+128 NGNINI
-134 NGFKNLNITSRSGF
+134 NGFKNLNITSRAGF
-148 GLVDNGNGIT
+148 GVVDNGDGIT
-158 IEGGDQSVV
+158 ITGGNNSVV
-167 SIKSEY
+167 SITSEEGNMGVP
-173 RTRSFWGFEMQVSRP
+173 FWGQIWPFPNAAP
-188 AIGSHYLSE
+188 AIGSSTRE
-197 NYGNGIS
+197 NNLGKGIS
-204 IKSGTIKLDSV
+204 ISAGEIELNSTG
-215 KNYSIYAGN
+215 NYSIQARYGKN
-224 GRKGRFEVNLAAS
+224 GRFEVNLDAS

-252 TITPRTDG
+252 TITPRTAG
-260 IMKISPSD
+260 VMKISPSD
-268 QAEGRTLKDNSILL
+268 KAEDETLKNNSILL

-295 ELKKMQITGKID
+295 ELKQMQITGKIN
-307 VSGEGSSLLANMTG
+307 VAGEGTSLRANMTG
-321 DSSISSRE
+321 DSSIK

-337 EASKG
+337 EASNG
-342 GKVELNMS
+342 GSVELHMS
-350 GANSSIS
+350 GVNSSIT
-357 GDVKTGTGQNASIT
+357 GDVNAITGTGSSIFL
-371 ANLSGGS
+371 NLS
-378 SRLTGNAE
+378 E
-386 AVGDFSGNN
+386 AH
-395 TINLSLSGDN
+395 
-405 AQQLGNL
+405 QEGNL
-412 KAEGSNTLK
+412 KAEGNNTLN

-431 TGTSDYTADNKG
+431 TGTADNKG
-443 IMNLSFTNQSVMNG
+443 IMNLSFGNQSALSG
-457 DILNGVKVYEDNAP
+457 DILNGVKVYEDNAF

-486 SWNGSLSNQG
+486 SWNGNLSNQG

-521 VTLSGGGIW
+521 VTLSGGGTW
-530 KGDLSNQGGTADVT
+530 TGNLSNQGGTADVT
-544 LHRGSMW
+544 LHRGSIW
-551 TGKASKSGTD
+551 TGKSSMSGAD
-561 AVTNVSVN
+561 SVTNVSVN

-575 VTADSTVSTLKLSGG
+575 VTGDSSVSTLKLSGG
-590 TVDLGGIGIRMNIG
+590 KVDLGGLGIRMNIG
-604 HLSPGDGKPGT
+604 HLSPGDGNPGT
-615 FHLDL
+615 FQLDL

-673 ASGVAAFDVNQ
+673 ARGVASFDVNQ

-709 SVKAKTDAPSL
+709 SVKAKTNAPSL
-720 TVTGDN
+720 TVTGGS
-726 ANTATSATSETG
+726 ANTAASATSET
-738 DQANAAAPATTAA
+738 DNQADTAAPASTAD

-774 MAAASAVEDTAES
+774 MAVASAGES
-787 STTEASAEAGTAA
+787 AAATSGTAA
-800 SEARTVASENTTA
+800 SAEESTAASSGNGNASSENTTA

-878 GRVINRK
+878 GRVINRN
-885 LARSGTQAFDVSM
+885 LSRGGTQAFDVSM

-918 GGAIEHSRG
+918 GGAVEHSRG
-927 SEKYDDG
+927 TEKYDDG

-948 FKGRSGDYI
+948 FKGRSGDYV

-1036 GRLGLLVAKEFGTG
+1036 GRLGLLVAKEFGTD

-1065 EFLGDRNE
+1065 EFLGDRDE

-1084 TDLAGTWYRAGIGAN
+1084 TDLAGTWYSAGIGAN